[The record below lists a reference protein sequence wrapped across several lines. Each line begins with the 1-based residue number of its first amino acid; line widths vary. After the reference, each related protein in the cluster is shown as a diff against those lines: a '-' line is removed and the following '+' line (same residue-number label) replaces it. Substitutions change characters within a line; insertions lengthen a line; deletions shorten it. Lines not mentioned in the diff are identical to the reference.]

1 MSISRIENRAAAPPS
16 AGSSSGS
23 NPSSSASSASSSPS
37 STPSSS
43 PSGAAAVDGPS
54 PFARLLHGLGDEAK
68 AGEATIRSAVRAS
81 AAGKD
86 LGPSEL
92 LALQAGVYRYS
103 EVIDLAAKLVDRAS
117 NGVKTVLSGQ

>member
-1 MSISRIENRAAAPPS
+1 MTISRIENRPASAAISSPAAP
-16 AGSSSGS
+16 A
-23 NPSSSASSASSSPS
+23 PS
-37 STPSSS
+37 STT
-43 PSGAAAVDGPS
+43 AATPAEGPS
-54 PFARLLHGLGDEAK
+54 PFARLLHGLGNEAK

>member
-1 MSISRIENRAAAPPS
+1 MTISRIENRPATASASASAPT
-16 AGSSSGS
+16 SGS
-23 NPSSSASSASSSPS
+23 KVSEAPVPEA
-37 STPSSS
+37 
-43 PSGAAAVDGPS
+43 GQVS
-54 PFARLLHGLGDEAK
+54 PFARLLHGLGNEAK

>member
-1 MSISRIENRAAAPPS
+1 MTISRIERPAVTA
-16 AGSSSGS
+16 
-23 NPSSSASSASSSPS
+23 SSSATKATTTETASSAGVAPVE
-37 STPSSS
+37 
-43 PSGAAAVDGPS
+43 GVS
-54 PFARLLHGLGDEAK
+54 PFARLLHGLGNEAK

>member
-1 MSISRIENRAAAPPS
+1 MTISRIENRPVAT
-16 AGSSSGS
+16 GSSSAT
-23 NPSSSASSASSSPS
+23 SASKPGGEVASEGPVE
-37 STPSSS
+37 
-43 PSGAAAVDGPS
+43 GAS
-54 PFARLLHGLGDEAK
+54 PFARLLHGLGNEAK